1 MMLHYLFQGMICILR
16 GNFRFMQISIE
27 QINLNAQRS
36 FQAYEYD
43 FASQDQMFHAHDEFE
58 LATVVGT
65 GGLLYCGA
73 ETTLFSSGDIFLFG
87 RRLPHRFIRQPGES
101 TARVIQFRMDAF
113 GEGFFGLPENLPIR
127 TLLDRS
133 AQGLAFPFASTQAAG
148 RLAAVIQ
155 ADTSRRIPELLLLL
169 AELSES
175 AGRGEAVSLS
185 PGGVVIRSRGVDEE
199 RLSRLQDFIESE
211 YAGNAT
217 LDAAAE
223 TLALTRTSFCRYVKR
238 VTGRTFT
245 ELVNDYR
252 LTAAA
257 MMLRDSG
264 AGTLS
269 VAAVSGDAGFGSL
282 SHFNSRFKER
292 FGITPKEYR
301 ETAAAGEV
309 NKKLDLITIN

>member
-1 MMLHYLFQGMICILR
+1 MLYYLFQGIIR
-16 GNFRFMQISIE
+16 SYWGNSRNMQISIE
-27 QINLNAQRS
+27 QINLNAHRS
-36 FQAYEYD
+36 FKAYEYD
-43 FASQDQMFHAHDEFE
+43 FASQDQTFHAHDEFE
-58 LATVVGT
+58 LATVIGT

-87 RRLPHRFIRQPGES
+87 RRLPHRFIRQPGDS

-133 AQGLAFPFASTQAAG
+133 AQGLAFPSVSIQDTG

-155 ADTSRRIPELLLLL
+155 AGTSRRLPGLLLLL
-169 AELSES
+169 ADLSDS
-175 AGRGEAVSLS
+175 AGRGEALTLS
-185 PGGVVIRSRGVDEE
+185 PGGTVFSSRGVDEE

-211 YAGNAT
+211 HAGDAS

-238 VTGRTFT
+238 ITGRTFT

-252 LTAAA
+252 LTVAA
-257 MMLRDSG
+257 MMLRDIG
-264 AGTLS
+264 AGAVS

-282 SHFNSRFKER
+282 SHFNARFKER
-292 FGITPKEYR
+292 FGITPMEYR
-301 ETAAAGEV
+301 EAAAAGEV
-309 NKKLDLITIN
+309 NKKLD